1 MQTSENSPPPPA
13 PAQITITKAGPN
25 GKTVT
30 ISAPPPP
37 AQPEL
42 PGAAALAPVAVV
54 EQPRW
59 FPSEKMISLGMV
71 GTFFV
76 LLPMSI
82 AMAIRMI
89 RRPMRSQPELGPGV
103 DERLTRLEQSIDAIA
118 IEMERVSEGQRYVT
132 RLLASDKVAS

>member
-1 MQTSENSPPPPA
+1 MQNTENSPPPA
-13 PAQITITKAGPN
+13 PAQ
-25 GKTVT
+25 
-30 ISAPPPP
+30 P
-37 AQPEL
+37 AQPAQPADL
-42 PGAAALAPVAVV
+42 APALAPGTAVTIAQDAPPWWV
-54 EQPRW
+54 IERD
-59 FPSEKMISLGMV
+59 IRLGMI

-89 RRPMRSQPELGPGV
+89 RRPVRNQKEMSPAV
-103 DERLTRLEQSIDAIA
+103 DDRLTRLEQSIDAIA

>member
-1 MQTSENSPPPPA
+1 MQNTE
-13 PAQITITKAGPN
+13 T
-25 GKTVT
+25 
-30 ISAPPPP
+30 APPPP
-37 AQPEL
+37 QPSQVTITTVG
-42 PGAAALAPVAVV
+42 PGGKTQTISTEAPLAGIPIEPALAPVAIV

-59 FPSEKMISLGMV
+59 LTEKAISLGMI

-89 RRPMRSQPELGPGV
+89 RKPIRGQNEMGPGV

-118 IEMERVSEGQRYVT
+118 VEMERVSEGQRYVT
-132 RLLASDKVAS
+132 RLLSSDKVAS

>member
-1 MQTSENSPPPPA
+1 MQTAENTPPPP
-13 PAQITITKAGPN
+13 PEPSQVTITTTGPN
-25 GKTVT
+25 GKTHT
-30 ISAPPPP
+30 ISTGPVVEPVAMDP
-37 AQPEL
+37 
-42 PGAAALAPVAVV
+42 ALAPIAVV
-54 EQPRW
+54 EQPHW

-89 RRPMRSQPELGPGV
+89 RKPMRSQNEFGPGV

-132 RLLASDKVAS
+132 RLLASDKVGS